1 MTGHVV
7 FSTSMKRC
15 KHNTVKLI
23 LQQFQINKL
32 LIDEM
37 NKCPRQRGRFCLNTE
52 VKFDVLLFVVFFIC
66 ISQGVRISNG
76 VVPKF
81 LQLSVSIGI

>member
-37 NKCPRQRGRFCLNTE
+37 NKCPRHRGRFCLNTE
-52 VKFDVLLFVVFFIC
+52 IKFEVLLFLVFFHLYFSRCAHIKRC
-66 ISQGVRISNG
+66 RTEV
-76 VVPKF
+76 
-81 LQLSVSIGI
+81 LQLSLSIGI